1 MTTKHYRITP
11 DGIAELQQ
19 HLQTLRQTR
28 TAAAQELRDLTSQ
41 SSAGNALEDSMR
53 ALHQDRTMNLDI
65 QINNIEH
72 ILNTAEILHKPAS
85 KAHAQLGSQVT
96 IDLGGKK
103 RVYTIVGSIEAD
115 PERGKVSDESPLG
128 QSLLGKKVNDC
139 FMLGQRGIGA
149 TVIAI
154 E

>member
-1 MTTKHYRITP
+1 MTPKHHRITP

-19 HLQTLRQTR
+19 HLQGLRQAR
-28 TAAAQELRDLTSQ
+28 KAAAQELRDLISQ
-41 SSAGNALEDSMR
+41 SSAGNVLEDSMR
-53 ALHQDRTMNLDI
+53 SLHQDRAMNLDI
-65 QINNIEH
+65 QISNIEH
-72 ILNTAEILHKPAS
+72 ILSTAEVLRKPAS
-85 KAHAQLGSQVT
+85 KAQAQLGSQVT

-103 RVYTIVGSIEAD
+103 RVYTIVGSIEAN

-139 FMLGQRGIGA
+139 FVLGRRGIGA